1 MQVNVTTAT
10 GEAAGKVLEL
20 ADTAFAC
27 PFNEPLVH
35 QAVTAYLAGARA
47 GTRAQKTRAQV
58 RGGGAKPWR
67 QKGTGRARAGS
78 IRSPLWRG
86 GGKAFAATPADHRQK
101 LNKKMYRAALRAIL
115 SELLRQERL
124 RVVEDFSLDSHK
136 TRDLVAR
143 LRALGL
149 EDVAIVTVAPDE
161 RLQLAARNLPRVEV
175 LAVSAV
181 NPVTLIRHEQV
192 LMTAEAVKQLEAR
205 LA

>member
-86 GGKAFAATPADHRQK
+86 GGKAFAATPADHRQT